1 MNFETI
7 LGSVDFLEFL
17 RGKKATF
24 LLSCSVTKTCEIPN
38 ISQAGIPG
46 KLNLTP
52 TLDAEFLCTKQV
64 KSMPDIAQTPKGVPT
79 PALITRAVHELAS
92 FSNIEILNLGMIE
105 LPKID
110 YFKIHNFDI
119 NLSGRIDDGAN
130 IDAMQVFQ
138 KGLEFGQN
146 FQTNDDYVI
155 LAETIPA
162 GTTTANATGLALLY
176 KCEGYFSSSYKN
188 NPSDIK
194 NQTIEKAL
202 KRVDLNGD
210 LFEILSS
217 VSDNMII
224 FNAGFILGS
233 RANNLKIVLAGGTQ
247 MAAVLLTVN
256 SILRSMEGEIDS
268 SNLALCTTKW
278 INKDKNSNIK
288 ALLEQLDFSIN
299 AYASDFD
306 FSLSTH
312 AALKLYD
319 EGEAKEGVGC
329 GGALCYASINGISK
343 ENLTK
348 KIESFLGA

>member
-7 LGSVDFLEFL
+7 LGKVDFLEFL

-46 KLNLTP
+46 KLYLTP
-52 TLDAEFLCTKQV
+52 TLDAEFLCTKEV
-64 KSMPDIAQTPKGVPT
+64 RSLPNIAQTPKGVPT
-79 PALITRAVHELAS
+79 PALITRAIHELNPY
-92 FSNIEILNLGMIE
+92 SNIEILNLGLEVI
-105 LPKID
+105 PQIN

-119 NLSGRIDDGAN
+119 KPSESITAGAK
-130 IDAMQVFQ
+130 IEAMEIFQ

-146 FQTNDDYVI
+146 YQTKDEYVI

-162 GTTTANATGLALLY
+162 GTTTANATAKALGY
-176 KCEGYFSSSYKN
+176 ECDGYFSSSFKN

-194 NQTIEKAL
+194 NETIKKAL
-202 KRVDLNGD
+202 DNIDKNDD
-210 LFEILSS
+210 IFEKLSK

-233 RANNLKIVLAGGTQ
+233 RVNELKVILAGGTQ
-247 MAAVLLTVN
+247 MASVLLVVN
-256 SILRSMEGEIDS
+256 SILKSMDGEIDS

-278 INKDKNSNIK
+278 ISKDENSNIK
-288 ALLEQLDFSIN
+288 AILEQLDFPIN
-299 AYASDFD
+299 TYASEFD
-306 FSLSTH
+306 FSLSNH
-312 AALKLYD
+312 PALKLYD

-329 GGALCYASINGISK
+329 GAALCYATING
-343 ENLTK
+343 LTK
-348 KIESFLGA
+348 EQITNKIESFLG